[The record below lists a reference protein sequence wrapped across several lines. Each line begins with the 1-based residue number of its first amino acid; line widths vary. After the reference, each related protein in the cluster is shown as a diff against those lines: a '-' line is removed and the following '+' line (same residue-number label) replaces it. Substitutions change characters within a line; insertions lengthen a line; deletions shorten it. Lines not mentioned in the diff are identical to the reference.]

1 MASPLENPVIQGLEM
16 FRSSV
21 QSLAQQRAISSLREQ
36 VDSIRSAE
44 ADEQQKHQ
52 ALQQLGSQF
61 ALNALQTG
69 MPNDDIQ
76 QALKAAIPPQPFYQ
90 TADQAVLNA
99 PEGSAAR
106 GRGEKLIEDR
116 QNNLLDR
123 DAIKAEAAAERAAL
137 ARAEARTKFNE
148 TQIKDFRNKVESS
161 ENYKNYTKARNSYS
175 NVEEAIKRA
184 TSIDDIAVIFETMK
198 ALDPTSVVREGE
210 QDLMRK
216 ARSTWASMKVA
227 VKSIATG
234 EKLDE
239 GQRQNALKLL
249 ETLKGTYKQSYE
261 RGLTAVTKQA
271 KRRGL
276 PLEEIDPLH
285 EEHKAAPAAQPKAGP
300 AADDLDAFIK
310 F

>member
-198 ALDPTSVVREGE
+198 
-210 QDLMRK
+210 
-216 ARSTWASMKVA
+216 
-227 VKSIATG
+227 SIATG